1 MSLQAL
7 AVGAAAGF
15 LGAIPP
21 GPAGLAVAGHAASG
35 HSRRAVAVGLG
46 SALVD
51 LVLCAV
57 IALGAGPA
65 LARLTEP
72 PWIRASLA
80 AVYALVGA
88 VLLAK
93 ALRRRRAPAPPAAS
107 SRDGFAGGV
116 LRALANPS
124 LLANWSLVVAG
135 LGAAGLLPKGLLAGL
150 AFALGVGLGSGSWF
164 SALTRIVSRVRA
176 AKLAVWLQAAGAA
189 VGLMLLLGGGAATVH
204 ALLP

>member
-1 MSLQAL
+1 M
-7 AVGAAAGF
+7 
-15 LGAIPP
+15 
-21 GPAGLAVAGHAASG
+21 
-35 HSRRAVAVGLG
+35 
-46 SALVD
+46 
-51 LVLCAV
+51 
-57 IALGAGPA
+57 
-65 LARLTEP
+65 
-72 PWIRASLA
+72 
-80 AVYALVGA
+80 
-88 VLLAK
+88 
-93 ALRRRRAPAPPAAS
+93 
-107 SRDGFAGGV
+107 